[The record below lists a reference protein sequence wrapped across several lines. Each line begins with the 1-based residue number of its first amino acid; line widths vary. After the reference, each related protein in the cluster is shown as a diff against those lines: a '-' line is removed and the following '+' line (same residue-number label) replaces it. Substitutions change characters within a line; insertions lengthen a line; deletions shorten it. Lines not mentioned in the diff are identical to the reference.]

1 MNGKLKGLLITT
13 CGVLLV
19 VPDSLFVRLISAEPM
34 VTAFW
39 RSLISGIFALFIVVF
54 LYGGQGFKDVVKA
67 GFPSLIYA
75 VLIAST
81 APAFV
86 LAVTNTSVANV
97 VFILASMPVFATI
110 FSRIFLGEPIKI
122 LMVLT
127 MAVVAIGLFFIAY
140 GSTKIQLASWKGDIW
155 AVYVS
160 VAFAAAL
167 TAVRSARAVSMI
179 PAIPFGYIGGALVLS
194 FFISPF
200 EVQAEDWN
208 LILMHGTIIG
218 ASSCLL
224 TLGPRFISSSEV
236 SLLVLLESV
245 FAPILVWFVLGEYPG
260 QYAILGGCIVVSAL
274 SFFNLFNLY
283 KLKKV

>member
-39 RSLISGIFALFIVVF
+39 RSLISGIFALFIVIF
-54 LYGGQGFKDVVKA
+54 LYGGQGFKDVFKA

-97 VFILASMPVFATI
+97 VFILASMPVFAAI

-245 FAPILVWFVLGEYPG
+245 LAPILVWFVLGEYPG